1 MSGPIMSGVFDPALN
16 GRGYYSPFFGQIAAP
31 WRTVQFGPTC
41 KPILVSVGDTANRS
55 HMEFWTPAGPLM
67 FTRPD
72 GSLELNGFAEK
83 ALPGNLARA
92 DTPIRVNRRGQVL
105 LPVTTGGSGFA
116 VLLANPLGGTH

>member
-1 MSGPIMSGVFDPALN
+1 MTGPITSGVFDPAVN

-31 WRTVQFGPTC
+31 WRTVQFGANC
-41 KPILVSVGDTANRS
+41 KPLLVAVGDTANRS
-55 HMEFWTPAGPLM
+55 HIEFWTPSGPLM

-72 GSLELNGFAEK
+72 GSLELNGLVEK

-105 LPVTTGGSGFA
+105 LPVSIGTSGFA
-116 VLLANPLGGTH
+116 ILLANPLAGAQ